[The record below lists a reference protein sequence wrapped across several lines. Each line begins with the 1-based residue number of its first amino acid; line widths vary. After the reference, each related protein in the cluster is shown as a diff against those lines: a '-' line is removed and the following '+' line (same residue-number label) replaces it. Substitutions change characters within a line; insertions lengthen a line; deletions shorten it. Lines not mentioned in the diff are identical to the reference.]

1 MTINEEFAKKLRNK
15 LIHGSDNLYILYL
28 GSSEALTLK
37 KIVTLEKLGY
47 RLRFP
52 FVENRRIGFLF
63 EKKEASA

>member
-1 MTINEEFAKKLRNK
+1 MTTKEEFDKRLKNK
-15 LIHGSDNLYILYL
+15 LIHRSDNLYILYL

-63 EKKEASA
+63 EKKEAVA

>member
-1 MTINEEFAKKLRNK
+1 MTTNEEFAKRLRNK

-28 GSSEALTLK
+28 GSSEAITEK

-52 FVENRRIGFLF
+52 FVKDRRIGFLF
-63 EKKEASA
+63 EKKEGSA